1 MTFPELLKKLK
12 KEIIFEQDGASSH
25 TSKSNL
31 FLLNKLFK
39 KEGWIQNPPNSPD
52 LAYPIE
58 RIWGILKPRVK
69 RRDPKSI
76 DEFKKYLLEEW
87 NSIPPTMVQ
96 NLCKDY
102 LDKLK
107 KCIEIGGARIE
118 PEYFQKRQSMPY
130 KWELQD
136 ILPKQRIIYKE

>member
-1 MTFPELLKKLK
+1 
-12 KEIIFEQDGASSH
+12 
-25 TSKSNL
+25 
-31 FLLNKLFK
+31 
-39 KEGWIQNPPNSPD
+39 
-52 LAYPIE
+52 
-58 RIWGILKPRVK
+58 
-69 RRDPKSI
+69 
-76 DEFKKYLLEEW
+76 
-87 NSIPPTMVQ
+87 MVQ

-136 ILPKQRIIYKE
+136 ILPKQRIIYNNKRLILYKKREIRKLKRQLRKIKSNYTKRIRKIKTKNKKRLIKKET